1 MHIKIVANGL
11 WNNYTAFMPDMST
24 SYHTH
29 SAGGM
34 QIQTK
39 ETRTTETN
47 YELINT
53 KK

>member
-1 MHIKIVANGL
+1 
-11 WNNYTAFMPDMST
+11 MPDMST
-24 SYHTH
+24 SYHIH
-29 SAGGM
+29 SARGT